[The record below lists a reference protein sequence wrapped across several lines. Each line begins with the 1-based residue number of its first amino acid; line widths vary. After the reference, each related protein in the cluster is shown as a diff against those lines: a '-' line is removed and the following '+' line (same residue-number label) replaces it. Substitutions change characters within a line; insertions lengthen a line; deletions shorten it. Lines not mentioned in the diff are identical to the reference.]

1 MVKQPAAHWLGHYA
15 DENRLFYCTEVSALY
30 LMVLDAYAKGL
41 PSSAGVKDPRGSQ
54 LKGRGSRSSG
64 NSYNPSVRSGG
75 FREGSSENLAIK
87 SAQAASIRKS
97 ATLPSQIPDASK
109 R

>member
-1 MVKQPAAHWLGHYA
+1 MVKQPAAHWLIHYA

-41 PSSAGVKDPRGSQ
+41 PSSAGTKDPRGSQ
-54 LKGRGSRSSG
+54 LKRRGSRSSG
-64 NSYNPSVRSGG
+64 S
-75 FREGSSENLAIK
+75 FREDSSENLAIK